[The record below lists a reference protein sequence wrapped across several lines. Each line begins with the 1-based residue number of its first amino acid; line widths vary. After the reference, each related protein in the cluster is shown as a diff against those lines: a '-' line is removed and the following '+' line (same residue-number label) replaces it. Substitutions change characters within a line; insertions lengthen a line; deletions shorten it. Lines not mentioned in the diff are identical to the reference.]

1 MTPGQCRAARILLS
15 WTIANLAKRAAVS
28 MATVERFEAG
38 KTVPRGAP
46 ESMRYR
52 FEAVGI
58 HFEDNWG
65 VSYRPRSEYDKQSA

>member
-15 WTIANLAKRAAVS
+15 WTVTNLAKRAAVS

-46 ESMRYR
+46 EDMRYR
-52 FEAVGI
+52 FEAAGI
-58 HFEDNWG
+58 HFEDDWG
-65 VSYRPRSEYDKQSA
+65 VSYRPRGEDAKESA